1 MERPEGGGYSPTEK
15 AEVYEM
21 TNRVQSAIDFYEDN
35 PFAYG
40 RQRAAFEKTVKDMS
54 LHDQMVLAYS
64 LRQIGMTYGMYGAKE
79 KKGRRYRDR
88 VSDLMRFVRNKLEK
102 KRN

>member
-1 MERPEGGGYSPTEK
+1 MERAEGGGYSPAEK
-15 AEVYEM
+15 AEVFGM
-21 TNRVQSAIDFYEDN
+21 TKRVQSAIDFYEDN
-35 PFAYG
+35 PFVYG
-40 RQRAAFEKTVKDMS
+40 RQRAAFEKTVKEMS
-54 LHDQMVLAYS
+54 VRDLLVLVYS
-64 LRQIGMTYGMYGAKE
+64 LKQIGMTYGMYSAKE